1 MCTFCANQN
10 QKSAITGSEGQFY
23 KVYYPKDYH
32 NYICLHV
39 TVSKLFTSVILFT
52 YFFQHIKYKPTKPRC
67 YNKYEIDW
75 ERPELMEISSRRA
88 KKQFFELE
96 PKSRRTAPNMG

>member
-1 MCTFCANQN
+1 MISARQIS
-10 QKSAITGSEGQFY
+10 KSAITGSEGQFY

-32 NYICLHV
+32 NYICLYV
-39 TVSKLFTSVILFT
+39 TVSNQFACIGLLNNMI
-52 YFFQHIKYKPTKPRC
+52 QHIRYKPTKPRC

-96 PKSRRTAPNMG
+96 PKRTAPNMG